1 MIENPAEMIKG
12 IVTIAPTINLRVAL
26 WNLVDY
32 IDEAMI
38 VADNDGKPASI
49 GIEDIL
55 EVITQSMVKLAY
67 DLDDGFRVGGQ
78 GDNET
83 DNQITTEEI
92 EKFRKLLGIDPDE
105 NYKEEN

>member
-12 IVTIAPTINLRVAL
+12 IVTIAPKINLRVAL

-32 IDEAMI
+32 IDEEMI
-38 VADNDGKPASI
+38 LADNNGKPALI

-55 EVITQSMVKLAY
+55 EVISQSMVTLAY

-105 NYKEEN
+105 NNKEEN